1 MLAEFSSLLPLI
13 RKRRRS
19 YIAGVTSLL
28 VTSGAQ
34 LLLPQFIRQAVDTLM
49 EGGDRVTQ
57 VGRILLLMIAVAV
70 LVAIGRLGWRY
81 FIHGA
86 SRRIE
91 AELREKIYHHL
102 LDLPASYFDEMK
114 TGDLMARATN
124 DLNAI
129 RMAVGMALV
138 AFIDGLFMS
147 VAILVILFSQNA
159 RLAAFTVIPL
169 PLITL
174 GIVLVGRRVGK
185 LFRQVQEGFSSLTDQ
200 TQEVLSGIRVV
211 KAFVKER
218 YFLDRFAEAN
228 DVYQNRN
235 LRLVK
240 LWGLL
245 FPTVTFLSGIT
256 LLLLIIVGGRA
267 LIDGEIT
274 TGEFVA
280 TLSYL
285 QMLIWPVLGAGFTVN
300 MLQRGAASMGR
311 INEILNA
318 PVSIASPPDAHTT
331 RGGADVQLRSLGFT
345 YGADG
350 PAILEDVSFS
360 VNQGEYL
367 GIFGGTGSGK
377 STLLHTLPRV
387 IDPPEGTVF
396 VGGVD
401 VRRYDLTTLRSSFGF
416 VPQAGFLFSA
426 TILENIRFGRPE
438 ASLDEIEEIVQRTA
452 LDGDLSGFPQ
462 GWDTVVGERG
472 VTLSGGQQQ
481 RVAIARALLTNP
493 PILVLDDALS
503 AVDAQTEERILRGVL
518 EARQGK
524 TTIVVSNRVSTFET
538 ADQVIVL
545 EHGRITHRGRH
556 DELIT
561 KKGLYQEIFDL
572 QRLERAEETR

>member
-1 MLAEFSSLLPLI
+1 MLAEFSTLLPLI
-13 RKRRRS
+13 RKRRWT
-19 YIAGVTSLL
+19 YLAGVLSLL
-28 VTSGAQ
+28 LTSGAQ
-34 LLLPQFIRQAVDTLM
+34 LLIPQFVRRAVDALM
-49 EGGDRVTQ
+49 EGGDRVAE
-57 VGRILLLMIAVAV
+57 VGGILGFMIGIAV
-70 LVAIGRLGWRY
+70 LVALGRLGWRY
-81 FIHGA
+81 FIHGS

-102 LDLPASYFDEMK
+102 LDLPASYFDETK

-147 VAILVILFSQNA
+147 VAILAILFSQNA
-159 RLAAFTVIPL
+159 RLAFFTVIPL
-169 PLITL
+169 PLITF
-174 GIVLVGRRVGK
+174 GIVLVGRRVGT
-185 LFRQVQEGFSSLTDQ
+185 LFRQVQEGFSRLTDQ

-235 LRLVK
+235 LHLVRI
-240 LWGLL
+240 WGLL
-245 FPTVTFLSGIT
+245 FPTVTFLSGMT
-256 LLLLIIVGGRA
+256 LLLLIIFGGRA

-311 INEILNA
+311 INEILNS
-318 PVSIASPPDAHTT
+318 PVTIDSPPGAHTG
-331 RGGADVQLRSLGFT
+331 RNGANVTIRNLDFT
-345 YGADG
+345 YSAEGS
-350 PAILEDVSFS
+350 PVIEEISFT
-360 VNQGEYL
+360 VHEGEYL
-367 GIFGGTGSGK
+367 GVFGSTGSGK
-377 STLLHTLPRV
+377 TTILQTLPRI
-387 IDPPEGTVF
+387 IDPPEGTVY
-396 VGGVD
+396 VGDVD
-401 VRRYDLTTLRSSFGF
+401 VRHYDLHVLRSQFGF

-426 TILENIRFGRPE
+426 SILDNIRFGRPD
-438 ASLDEIEEIVQRTA
+438 APIDEISRIVERTA
-452 LDGDLSGFPQ
+452 LDSDLAGFPD

-481 RVAIARALLTNP
+481 RIAIARALLTDP

-503 AVDAQTEERILRGVL
+503 AVDARTEERILRGVL
-518 EARQGK
+518 DARRGK
-524 TTIVVSNRVSTFET
+524 TMIVVSNRVSTFET

-545 EHGRITHRGRH
+545 QHGRITHQGRH
-556 DELIT
+556 GDLIHQP
-561 KKGLYQEIFDL
+561 GLYQEIYDL
-572 QRLERAEETR
+572 QRLERAEENR